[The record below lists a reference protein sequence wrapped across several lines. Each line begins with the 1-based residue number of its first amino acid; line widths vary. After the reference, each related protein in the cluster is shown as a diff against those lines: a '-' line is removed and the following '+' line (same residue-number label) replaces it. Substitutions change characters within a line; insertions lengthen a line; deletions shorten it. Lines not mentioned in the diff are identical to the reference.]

1 MQYLGLISAKVA
13 VGDNKGAYR
22 IFKIA
27 ISIFGLIGFIGT
39 VILFLNAKLIANSYL
54 GIPEAEMTIIALA
67 PSVFIVSV
75 LAVLR
80 GYFNGRERIKVTAN
94 SQSLEQVIK
103 TALTFFIV
111 EIFSYISKNNTSMMS
126 AGVTIAS
133 TLSTFFSFGYLY
145 ISYIRNKKEIWKDV
159 VTSVE
164 YEKESIIRIIRN
176 IMYVF
181 IPIALTSLLG
191 SCNRS
196 IDAFTIVNTI
206 SKFMPNE
213 EAKLQYGI
221 LTGKV
226 ESLIVLPY
234 SFNIAFAT
242 SLIPSISASQATGET
257 IKAIQRIEFSIL
269 ATILITLP
277 CTGIFLTFAEPILKL
292 LFPNAYLGKTML
304 KLCSISIVFVAI
316 TQTIG
321 GVLQGL
327 KKVKEPAIAIG
338 VGAIVKLILN
348 LILLPIERLN
358 INGAII
364 ATIISHI
371 VVFGISF
378 YYLKKYVSI
387 NFGFLKFVIK
397 PIIATVVMITASYF
411 IYTRFFIIN
420 SQNIRLIIALAIG
433 VGIYIMLI
441 WKLRILSN
449 EEILMLPYAN
459 KLVKNKNAKTQ

>member
-126 AGVTIAS
+126 AGVAIAS

-164 YEKESIIRIIRN
+164 YEKESITRIIRN

-257 IKAIQRIEFSIL
+257 IKAIQRIKFSIL

-277 CTGIFLTFAEPILKL
+277 CTGVFFTFAEPILKL

-378 YYLKKYVSI
+378 CYLKKYVSI

-397 PIIATVVMITASYF
+397 PIIATVVMISASYF

-433 VGIYIMLI
+433 AGIYIMLI